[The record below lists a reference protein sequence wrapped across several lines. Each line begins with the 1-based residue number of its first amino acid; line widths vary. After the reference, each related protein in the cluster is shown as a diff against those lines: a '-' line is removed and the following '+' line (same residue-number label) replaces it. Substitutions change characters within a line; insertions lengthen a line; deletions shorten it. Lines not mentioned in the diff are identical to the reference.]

1 MNKTEG
7 DILYIIE
14 KLGCAT
20 ERQVGLI
27 AAFVH
32 GLDIAGMNAQRCVE
46 ILQSQ
51 MCGKNMEQ

>member
-1 MNKTEG
+1 MNETEG
-7 DILYIIE
+7 KIIYIAE

-32 GLDIAGMNAQRCVE
+32 GLDIAGMNAERCVE

-51 MCGKNMEQ
+51 MYDKNMEQ